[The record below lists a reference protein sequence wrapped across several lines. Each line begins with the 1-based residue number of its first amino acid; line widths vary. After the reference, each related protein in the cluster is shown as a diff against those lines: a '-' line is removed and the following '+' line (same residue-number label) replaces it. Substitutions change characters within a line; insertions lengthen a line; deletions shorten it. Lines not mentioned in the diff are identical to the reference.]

1 MSKILKGTAT
11 KKAEEKKGT
20 ANTTNAENKKPQ
32 IKKVTELDE
41 IKRELEKLK
50 QENES
55 LKNGKLKLS
64 FADAEKLYK
73 RKTELLRQ
81 LNTYAKKKEAF
92 ENVQISED
100 KEDIINAGNIR
111 ISFEQKES
119 ADYDRYNTVFKTSSL
134 LILSEFVP
142 FIISKLEQKI
152 VELKKEVETI
162 DI

>member
-1 MSKILKGTAT
+1 MSKIEKGTAT

-20 ANTTNAENKKPQ
+20 AKTTNAVINKVSE
-32 IKKVTELDE
+32 IDE
-41 IKRELEKLK
+41 IKRELEKIK
-50 QENES
+50 QENEN
-55 LKNGKLKLS
+55 LKKGKLKLS

-81 LNTYAKKKEAF
+81 LNTYTHKKELF

-111 ISFEQKES
+111 ICFEQKES
-119 ADYDRYNTVFKTSSL
+119 GDYDRYNTVFKTSSL

-142 FIISKLEQKI
+142 FIISKLEMKI
-152 VELKKEVETI
+152 IELKKEVETI